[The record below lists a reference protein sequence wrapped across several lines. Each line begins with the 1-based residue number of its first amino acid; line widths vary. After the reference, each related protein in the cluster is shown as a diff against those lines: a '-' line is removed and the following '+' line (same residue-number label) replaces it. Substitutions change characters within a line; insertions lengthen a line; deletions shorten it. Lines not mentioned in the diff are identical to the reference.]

1 MSTGRWHR
9 LRLPL
14 RVPLAGRDY
23 RDVGLLE
30 GPSGWGEASPLP
42 GYPADPD
49 LCARAAEEA
58 AWGSWPVPR
67 REEVAVNALV
77 PAVAA
82 AEAEAL
88 AAHAVAEGFTTVK
101 VKVGDRDDVDRV
113 AAVRSAAG
121 PGARLR
127 VDANGGW
134 DVEEAVAAIARLAPF
149 DLELVEQPVASLDDL
164 AGVRR
169 RVAVPVAADECVRS
183 VTDARRLAALQA
195 ADAVVLKVQPLGGVA
210 AALEVAG
217 EAGVPAIV
225 TSMYETSVGLA
236 AGLALAAALPDLP
249 WACGLGTAALLAAD
263 VVADPLL
270 PVRGVLAVR
279 RPQPEP
285 DLLARYAREEVG
297 R

>member
-1 MSTGRWHR
+1 
-9 LRLPL
+9 
-14 RVPLAGRDY
+14 VPLAGRDY